1 MMDLEQ
7 ALDLLA
13 SNCPTVFQPIS
24 TEITRLNERDK
35 ALTEKVSLTQNALN
49 ELIFNVM
56 SGGN

>member
-1 MMDLEQ
+1 MDLKQ
-7 ALDLLA
+7 ALDFLA

-24 TEITRLNERDK
+24 NELEGLRKENDSLKDK
-35 ALTEKVSLTQNALN
+35 VDLTQNALN